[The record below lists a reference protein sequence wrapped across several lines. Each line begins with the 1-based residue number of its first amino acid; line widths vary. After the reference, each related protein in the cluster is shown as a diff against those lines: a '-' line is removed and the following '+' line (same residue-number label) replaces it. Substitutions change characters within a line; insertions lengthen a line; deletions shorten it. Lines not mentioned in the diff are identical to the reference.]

1 MKHADETFFFFN
13 LHFWKPV
20 FIFGSVPLKGVGG
33 GVRHSSSYVHKT
45 KERRGRTHSG
55 DNINST
61 CVEKG
66 GIFALVV
73 NTLTC
78 ILWSV
83 DSLVCIEHYTC
94 LLLTIVF
101 RYFVVMAPLFKSRKL
116 PFIWF
121 IQLKIIC
128 HSEASSISS
137 LSSSSSMSKSFIVI
151 VMEVEFDTEACA
163 DGSGKHHNLDVVALW
178 LQSSYGCCSFSVQ
191 LSAAFGQSGSPSLEL
206 LVSQFDTGMVQGFFF
221 TYHQQVFLSVPVPF
235 GLEVMSLDVLA
246 LFIFPWFLLPLMLL
260 WSCCISF
267 EGFSESLKENFDFSK
282 HCVSFGL
289 LC

>member
-1 MKHADETFFFFN
+1 MKHADETFFF
-13 LHFWKPV
+13 LIC
-20 FIFGSVPLKGVGG
+20 IFGSQFSSLVQFPWWGV

-45 KERRGRTHSG
+45 KERRGRTNSG

-94 LLLTIVF
+94 MLLTIVF
-101 RYFVVMAPLFKSRKL
+101 RYFVVMASLFKSRKL

-128 HSEASSISS
+128 HLEASSISS

-151 VMEVEFDTEACA
+151 VMEVESDTEACA
-163 DGSGKHHNLDVVALW
+163 DGSRKHHNLDVVALW

-206 LVSQFDTGMVQGFFF
+206 LVSQFDTGMVQGFFHLPHAGF
-221 TYHQQVFLSVPVPF
+221 PF
-235 GLEVMSLDVLA
+235 CASSFRPWSDVTCCAGSFHFSMVLA
-246 LFIFPWFLLPLMLL
+246 APDGVVVLLYF
-260 WSCCISF
+260 F

-282 HCVSFGL
+282 HCVSFSL

>member
-1 MKHADETFFFFN
+1 M
-13 LHFWKPV
+13 
-20 FIFGSVPLKGVGG
+20 GRVGG
-33 GVRHSSSYVHKT
+33 KVRHSSSCVLKT
-45 KERRGRTHSG
+45 KERRGRTNCG

-94 LLLTIVF
+94 ILLTIVF
-101 RYFVVMAPLFKSRKL
+101 RYFVVMASLFKSRKL

-128 HSEASSISS
+128 HFEASSISS

-151 VMEVEFDTEACA
+151 VMEVESDTEACA
-163 DGSGKHHNLDVVALW
+163 DGSRKHHNLDVVALW

-206 LVSQFDTGMVQGFFF
+206 LVSQFDTGMVQGFFSPTTSKF
-221 TYHQQVFLSVPVPF
+221 SFLCQFPSALKWCHLMCWLFSFFRGSCCPWCCCGLVVFLWRLF
-235 GLEVMSLDVLA
+235 WILEGK
-246 LFIFPWFLLPLMLL
+246 L
-260 WSCCISF
+260 W
-267 EGFSESLKENFDFSK
+267 FSK